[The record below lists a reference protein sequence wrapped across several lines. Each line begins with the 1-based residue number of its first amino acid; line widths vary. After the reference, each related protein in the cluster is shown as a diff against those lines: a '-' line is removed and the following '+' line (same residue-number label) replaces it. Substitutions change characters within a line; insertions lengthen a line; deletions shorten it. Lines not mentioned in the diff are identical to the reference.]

1 MKMDDKRLED
11 TLRESWR
18 PELPDGM
25 RERVLRA
32 ARQGLLSANRPRLRI
47 PRWKPL
53 LAGIAI
59 VIVLSTSIANHQ
71 VEVRLAALTDGHPTT
86 SITAPA
92 DGGFLRHRREIARM
106 LALTPADA
114 RGAEQSKGDDTL

>member
-1 MKMDDKRLED
+1 MKMDDQRIED
-11 TLRESWR
+11 TLRDSWKS
-18 PELPDGM
+18 EMPDGM

-32 ARQGLLSANRPRLRI
+32 ARQGLLSANRPRVRI

-53 LAGIAI
+53 LAGIAVVFI
-59 VIVLSTSIANHQ
+59 LSTSIADYRVQ
-71 VEVRLAALTDGHPTT
+71 VRLAALTDGHSTT

-106 LALTPADA
+106 LALNPADA

>member
-1 MKMDDKRLED
+1 MDDKRIEE
-11 TLRESWR
+11 TLRESWK
-18 PELPDGM
+18 PEMPDGM

-32 ARQGLLSANRPRLRI
+32 ARQGLLSAHRPRLRF

-71 VEVRLAALTDGHPTT
+71 VETRLAALTDGHPAM
-86 SITAPA
+86 TAPA
-92 DGGFLRHRREIARM
+92 DGGFLRHRCEIARM

-114 RGAEQSKGDDTL
+114 RGGEQSNGDDTL